1 MSDLIF
7 PVVTIHGH
15 GDLLLNGEK
24 TAKNTVILLLVRP

>member
-15 GDLLLNGEK
+15 RDLLLNGEK
-24 TAKNTVILLLVRP
+24 TAKNTVIWIWVRP